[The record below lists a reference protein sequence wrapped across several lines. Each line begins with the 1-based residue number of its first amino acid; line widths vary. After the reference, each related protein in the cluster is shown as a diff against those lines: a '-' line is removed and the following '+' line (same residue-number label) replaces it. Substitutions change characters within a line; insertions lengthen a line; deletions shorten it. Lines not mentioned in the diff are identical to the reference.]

1 MLIGFF
7 RLLAHRT
14 PGAARAWGIGAG
26 VLLVLLGMAPGHG
39 SQAQAAGGLLVAPT
53 RLVFEGRTRSAYITL
68 VNKGT
73 ERATFR
79 IALVERRMLENGQIE
94 VAEEAQPGELSA
106 TDLIRYA
113 PRRIVLEPKVPQT
126 IRILV
131 RKPRDLPAGEY
142 RSHMR
147 FLTIPDV
154 SSEPPA
160 DGSNAPEGGIS
171 VRIRAVFGLTIPVIV
186 RHGDIDADI
195 AITDAEFQ
203 PAGENAAGPVA
214 GPVLT
219 VGFARSGAK
228 SVFGDVRV
236 TLLGEDG
243 AEQTIGLYRG
253 MAVYSPN
260 RRRTVRIPIDPSFAP
275 RLKGRQ
281 VKVDYL
287 TPVRLGGQLLAENRF
302 TIR

>member
-7 RLLAHRT
+7 RLLARRP
-14 PGAARAWGIGAG
+14 PGASRAWGIGAG

-68 VNKGT
+68 VNRGT
-73 ERATFR
+73 ERTTFR
-79 IALVERRMLENGQIE
+79 ISLVQRRMLEDGQIE
-94 VAEEAQPGELSA
+94 VAEEAQPGELLA

-113 PRRIVLEPKVPQT
+113 PRRVVLEPKVPQT

-147 FLTIPDV
+147 FLTIPDT
-154 SSEPPA
+154 SSEPPS
-160 DGSNAPEGGIS
+160 DGSNAPVDGITVS
-171 VRIRAVFGLTIPVIV
+171 VKAVFGVTIPVIV

-195 AITDAEFQ
+195 AITEADFQ

-219 VGFARSGAK
+219 VRFARSGAK

-236 TLLGEDG
+236 TLLGKDG
-243 AEQTIGLYRG
+243 EEQTIGLYRG

-260 RRRTVRIPIDPSFAP
+260 PSRTVRIPIDPSVAP

-281 VKVDYL
+281 IKVDYL
-287 TPVRLGGQLLAENRF
+287 TPVKSGGQLLAENRF

>member
-7 RLLAHRT
+7 RFLAHRT
-14 PGAARAWGIGAG
+14 PGALRAWGIGAG
-26 VLLVLLGMAPGHG
+26 VLLVLLGLAPGHG

-53 RLVFEGRTRSAYITL
+53 RLVFEGRTRAAYITL
-68 VNKGT
+68 VNRGT
-73 ERATFR
+73 ERTTYR
-79 IALVERRMLENGQIE
+79 ISVVERRMLEDGLFE
-94 VAEEAQPGELSA
+94 VAEEAQPGELFA

-113 PRRIVLEPKVPQT
+113 PRRVVLEPKVPQT

-142 RSHMR
+142 RSHLR
-147 FLTIPDV
+147 FLTIPDA
-154 SSEPPA
+154 SIEQPA
-160 DGSNAPEGGIS
+160 DSPHIPGDGIS
-171 VRIRAVFGLTIPVIV
+171 VRIRAVFGVTIPVIV

-219 VGFARSGAK
+219 VRFARSGEK
-228 SVFGDVRV
+228 SVYGDVKV

-243 AEQTIGLYRG
+243 EEQTIGLVRG

-260 RRRTVRIPIDPSFAP
+260 PSRTVRVPIDPNLAP

-281 VKVDYL
+281 VKVAFL
-287 TPVRLGGQLLAENRF
+287 TPVRSGGQLMAEHRF